1 MSDDCRHVVVIT
13 GDSDCHSGWVVLLSE
28 VCRRNLINFITNNNN
43 NINSDMDMNMD
54 MNMNNDNNNNTNIKV
69 NM

>member
-1 MSDDCRHVVVIT
+1 MVIT
-13 GDSDCHSGWVVLLSE
+13 GDSDCHLGWVVLFSE
-28 VCRRNLINFITNNNN
+28 FCRRNLINFITNNNN